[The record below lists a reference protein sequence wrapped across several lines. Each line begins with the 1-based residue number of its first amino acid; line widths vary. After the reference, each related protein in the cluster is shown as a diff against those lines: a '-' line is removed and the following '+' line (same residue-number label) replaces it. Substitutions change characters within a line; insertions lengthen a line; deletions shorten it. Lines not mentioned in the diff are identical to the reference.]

1 MNLLIMG
8 LPGAGKG
15 TQAAKMVEEFGL
27 AHISTGDM
35 FRAAIANE
43 TEMGLLAKSYMDQ
56 GQLVPDEV
64 TNGIVKERLLQD
76 DISQKGF
83 LLDGYPRTIDQAH
96 ALDQTLADSNIQ
108 LDGVVNIDVDPS
120 ILLDRLSGR
129 FICRSCGATY
139 HKIFNPTKV
148 EGTCDNC
155 GGHDFYQR
163 EDDKPEAIKTR
174 LDVNIAQGQPILE
187 HYAAKGLVFDIQGD
201 QEINKV
207 FADIQVALEKIK

>member
-129 FICRSCGATY
+129 FICRNCGATY

>member
-201 QEINKV
+201 QEIDKV
-207 FADIQVALEKIK
+207 FADIQAAVEKIK